1 MADQE
6 KLNQLLVRRET
17 TAEEKA
23 EMWRKSEA
31 FRQAVDAEAAKI
43 KAEFAR

>member
-1 MADQE
+1 MSDQV
-6 KLNQLLVRRET
+6 KLNQLLVRET

-23 EMWRKSEA
+23 ERRRKSEA

-43 KAEFAR
+43 KAQFAR